1 MSERTK
7 GLLMYILVRLLSA
20 PLSLGVV
27 ASAVFLLMRLTP
39 GDPVDVILGV
49 RASPDVKLALRQELG
64 LTGSWWEQYVNY
76 LKQLLQLDLGKS
88 LSSRATPV
96 VEIIQNFF
104 PATVELTIYAM
115 AIALIVGIGL
125 GWITALSQR
134 WQTAGRLFSII
145 TYSLPLFW
153 VGMLLQLVFAVQL
166 GWFPIGTRFPVEIAP
181 PPTITGI
188 YTIDALLAGQPQ
200 LCWISL
206 RYLALPALSL
216 GVVISGVFERVL
228 RTNLVRSLQA
238 DFVESAKARGIPQQQ
253 VLLNHALRNALIPVV
268 TIMGLTI
275 ASLLGG
281 AVLTEVTFSFP
292 GLANR
297 LFEAIIARD
306 YPVVQGI
313 VVFFA
318 LIVVVVSVAIDLVNA
333 WLDPRIKF

>member
-1 MSERTK
+1 MSDRIK
-7 GLLMYILVRLLSA
+7 GLLLYTLVRLVSA

-27 ASAVFLLMRLTP
+27 ASAVFWLMRLTP

-49 RASPDVKLALRQELG
+49 RASPDVKLALRQELA

-76 LKQLLQLDLGKS
+76 LQQLLRLDLGKS

-96 VEIIQNFF
+96 MEIIQNFF

-115 AIALIVGIGL
+115 AIALLVGL
-125 GWITALSQR
+125 GLGLITALSPK

-153 VGMLLQLVFAVQL
+153 VGMLLQLIFAVQL
-166 GWFPIGTRFPVEIAP
+166 GWLPIGTRFPVEIAP
-181 PPTITGI
+181 PTTITGI
-188 YTIDALLAGQPQ
+188 YTLDALLTGQPQ
-200 LCWISL
+200 LFLVSL

-228 RTNLVRSLQA
+228 RTNLQQSLQA
-238 DFVESAKARGIPQQQ
+238 DFVESAKARGIPPQR

-268 TIMGLTI
+268 TMMGLTI
-275 ASLLGG
+275 AALLGG

-306 YPVVQGI
+306 YAVVQGI

-333 WLDPRIKF
+333 WLDPRIRY

>member
-216 GVVISGVFERVL
+216 GIVISGVFERVL

>member
-1 MSERTK
+1 MSDRIK
-7 GLLMYILVRLLSA
+7 GLLLYILIRLVSA
-20 PLSLGVV
+20 PLSLAVV
-27 ASAVFLLMRLTP
+27 ASVVFWLMRLTP

-76 LKQLLQLDLGKS
+76 LQQLLRLDLGKS
-88 LSSRATPV
+88 LNSRATPV
-96 VEIIQNFF
+96 VEIIQTFF

-115 AIALIVGIGL
+115 AIALIVGLGL
-125 GWITALSQR
+125 GLITALSPK

-166 GWFPIGTRFPVEIAP
+166 GWFPIGTRFPVEITP
-181 PPTITGI
+181 PNTITGI
-188 YTIDALLAGQPQ
+188 YTLDALLTGQPQ
-200 LCWISL
+200 LFLVSL

-228 RTNLVRSLQA
+228 RTNLQQSLQA
-238 DFVESAKARGIPQQQ
+238 DFVESAKARGISPPR
-253 VLLNHALRNALIPVV
+253 VLLNHAVRNALIPVV
-268 TIMGLTI
+268 TMMGLTI
-275 ASLLGG
+275 AALLGG

-297 LFEAIIARD
+297 LFEAIVARD
-306 YPVVQGI
+306 YAVVQGI

-318 LIVVVVSVAIDLVNA
+318 LIVVVVSVVIDLVNA
-333 WLDPRIKF
+333 WLDPRIKY